1 MDVSI
6 LYHRIKAEEFRL
18 QEFKTLASKAAS
30 PEIGTAYSV
39 IGNIHLSTMTGL
51 QTEMVSLIST
61 LSAPPLPKA
70 EPEAQADKPKP
81 TTEF

>member
-18 QEFKTLASKAAS
+18 QEFKALASKAAN
-30 PEIGTAYSV
+30 PEIQTAYSV

-61 LSAPPLPKA
+61 LSAPLKPKA
-70 EPEAQADKPKP
+70 ESEAQPDKS
-81 TTEF
+81 